1 MVQISP
7 HWIETDQI
15 TNFLFHFIV
24 LLRLYCGYISF
35 ILFLFQTGQPDIATF
50 KSQTAQPDLMPEMEA
65 KQTSSHFDLVQDQG
79 AEGTGW
85 DEDDWFDN
93 PVIEQSESKPE
104 PVESAAQVDKPSSSG
119 ESLIALHTYF
129 DSLIS
134 LLFPTKLFLNNKIVF
149 MSTIL

>member
-1 MVQISP
+1 M
-7 HWIETDQI
+7 
-15 TNFLFHFIV
+15 
-24 LLRLYCGYISF
+24 RLYCGYISF

-93 PVIEQSESKPE
+93 PVIERSESKPE

-119 ESLIALHTYF
+119 ESLIAY
-129 DSLIS
+129 
-134 LLFPTKLFLNNKIVF
+134 IV
-149 MSTIL
+149 

>member
-1 MVQISP
+1 M
-7 HWIETDQI
+7 
-15 TNFLFHFIV
+15 
-24 LLRLYCGYISF
+24 RLYCGYISF

-65 KQTSSHFDLVQDQG
+65 KQTSSHIDLVQDQG

-149 MSTIL
+149 MSMIL